1 MAGTAPP
8 HPAVGIAVGGVSS
21 FRCVDLASGAVLVDA
36 SAGRRT
42 ADAGAFLA
50 LVAAARYI
58 LEHRFTLP
66 VVYTGSTTALSWY
79 RSGRAAIRRRSPDIL
94 RAEVFLRLMAVP
106 LAGIQV
112 RLWDTGLWGE
122 NPADFGE
129 K

>member
-1 MAGTAPP
+1 MAGFTPP
-8 HPAVGIAVGGVSS
+8 RPAAGIATGGVSS

-50 LVAAARYI
+50 VAAARYI
-58 LEHRFTLP
+58 LKHRFTPL
-66 VVYTGSTTALSWY
+66 VIYTDSTTALSWY

-106 LAGIQV
+106 LAAIEL
-112 RLWDTGLWGE
+112 RHWNTLHWGE